1 MNALAR
7 EPSAKEKKCTTDTSG
22 IEHVTSHP
30 HGIHCFA
37 ALMLVSA
44 VRKYADL
51 SGYLLRSNVTFI
63 NVHTYSIVTY
73 FHLINNVW
81 TKSLTTETGLFV

>member
-1 MNALAR
+1 MKKTVYVGISMNALAR

-51 SGYLLRSNVTFI
+51 SGYLLNRRNCI
-63 NVHTYSIVTY
+63 
-73 FHLINNVW
+73 
-81 TKSLTTETGLFV
+81 KSGSL